1 MRKVDFSLLQYPQLQ
16 GKMTS
21 KNVRIVPSTAS
32 NQLILSVYH
41 PKMSSQQFSFTKES

>member
-1 MRKVDFSLLQYPQLQ
+1 MRKVDFSLLQYPQ
-16 GKMTS
+16 GKMTR
-21 KNVRIVPSTAS
+21 KNVLIVPSTAS